1 MNIEALKDF
10 TNKLNIYLLFDVG
23 NGTYSKENKNSIE
36 GWHIYFKDEFILND
50 DILEFK
56 GKEANFKFNIND
68 IEEFKI
74 DYGYYETEYDEF
86 IIKHKEDIYRFT
98 FENTFYDYN

>member
-1 MNIEALKDF
+1 MDIEVLKDF
-10 TNKLNIYLLFDVG
+10 VTRLNINISCDIELGY
-23 NGTYSKENKNSIE
+23 YSKENENSIE

-68 IEEFKI
+68 ISKLDI

-86 IIKHKEDIYRFT
+86 IIKHKEDIYRFA
-98 FENTFYDYN
+98 FPNIFYDYN